1 MAELLYTAHIP
12 AGEDLPAVIA
22 LHGVGANAQDLIGLA
37 PMLFDGKAMVFC
49 PQGPIEMS
57 IGGGMKGYG
66 WFPMTFGQPPDAAA
80 FQAVADRLRR
90 FVDEIT
96 ALYGADPRRTVI
108 LGFSQGGVM
117 AYELALR
124 EPQRFAGIVALS
136 TWLPELLV
144 ATLPKLPEHEGLP
157 VLVIHGTND
166 PTLPI
171 ERARES
177 REALRPF
184 GVSMT
189 YREFDM
195 GHEIRQ
201 DALRVLMRWLDDRVL
216 RRAS

>member
-12 AGEDLPAVIA
+12 AGENLPAVIA
-22 LHGVGANAQDLIGLA
+22 LHGLGANAQDLISLA

-49 PQGPIEMS
+49 PQGPIQMS
-57 IGGGMKGYG
+57 IGGGMMGYG

-80 FQAVADRLRR
+80 FQAGADRLRR
-90 FVDEIT
+90 FVEEIMT
-96 ALYGADPRRTVI
+96 LYRADPRRTVI
-108 LGFSQGGVM
+108 LGFSQGGIM

-124 EPQRFAGIVALS
+124 EPARFAGIVALS
-136 TWLPELLV
+136 TWLPEPLV

-157 VLVIHGTND
+157 VLIIHGTND

-184 GVSMT
+184 GVSLT

-201 DALRVLMRWLDDRVL
+201 DALRVLMRWLDERVL